1 MKVVVVM
8 PLFQKRLKV
17 NMMLQPLYSSS
28 TKLPLLHILKILV
41 TFLRQHLLTE
51 IVSNKINKN
60 IHIFVHFVNQVGMDK
75 KYTSL
80 IMIYRK

>member
-17 NMMLQPLYSSS
+17 KMMLQQWLEHH
-28 TKLPLLHILKILV
+28 LLHIFKILV